1 MTNITRIMNGSIKYA
16 IDTIN
21 KVDRL
26 EAIPE
31 KLLLGNKITES
42 RLAAYSLLHEILVK
56 SGYGSLDELEKDDL
70 GCPQTASS
78 RRLWVSVAHSNILV
92 AAAASVIGKVGI
104 DVERVTEWSGG
115 MENMAFTEKEK
126 SYLNTVLERA
136 SSATEL
142 WVKKEALGKALGVG
156 IEDYVLAT
164 SVLQQPVFIN
174 GGTFFL
180 KEIKTLDSHRA
191 AICFL
196 DKD

>member
-1 MTNITRIMNGSIKYA
+1 
-16 IDTIN
+16 
-21 KVDRL
+21 
-26 EAIPE
+26 
-31 KLLLGNKITES
+31 
-42 RLAAYSLLHEILVK
+42 
-56 SGYGSLDELEKDDL
+56 
-70 GCPQTASS
+70 
-78 RRLWVSVAHSNILV
+78 
-92 AAAASVIGKVGI
+92 
-104 DVERVTEWSGG
+104 
-115 MENMAFTEKEK
+115 MENMAFTVKEK

>member
-1 MTNITRIMNGSIKYA
+1 MTNIKRIMNGSIKYA

-31 KLLLGNKITES
+31 KLLLGNKMTES

-92 AAAASVIGKVGI
+92 AAAASVAGKVGI
-104 DVERVTEWSGG
+104 DVERVTEWSSG
-115 MENMAFTEKEK
+115 MEDMAFTEKEK

-164 SVLQQPVFIN
+164 SVLQQPVFIKRRN
-174 GGTFFL
+174 FFFQGD
-180 KEIKTLDSHRA
+180 KNSRQPP
-191 AICFL
+191 CCYMFL

>member
-1 MTNITRIMNGSIKYA
+1 MNGSIKYA

-42 RLAAYSLLHEILVK
+42 RLAAYSLLNEILVK
-56 SGYGSLDELEKDDL
+56 SGCGSLDELEKDDL

-92 AAAASVIGKVGI
+92 AAAASVTGKVGI

-174 GGTFFL
+174 GGTFF
-180 KEIKTLDSHRA
+180 
-191 AICFL
+191 
-196 DKD
+196 